1 LEDKR
6 KNNGGYRPNAGRKS
20 LVEEKSIKDLIS
32 PYLNDAVKTVVE
44 IMVDETAKSADRIS
58 ASKLLLAYGFG
69 NPKSEVDINNNITTD
84 VPIEQWLN
92 SSK

>member
-1 LEDKR
+1 MAH
-6 KNNGGYRPNAGRKS
+6 GGARQGAGRKS
-20 LVEEKSIKDLIS
+20 IIEEKTIKELVS
-32 PYLNDAVKTVVE
+32 PYLPDAVKTVCQ
-44 IMVDETAKSADRIS
+44 IMLDESAKGGDRV
-58 ASKLLLAYGFG
+58 AAAKLLLAYGFG